1 MSNRPYVSIVLATHN
16 RRDVVLNTIG
26 ELGNCGLDRR
36 DYEVIVVDNAS
47 RDGTCEAL
55 RDLRGVRVRQL
66 TRNRGACAKAVGVD
80 MARAPVVL
88 FLDDD
93 SYPRPHCI
101 DRMLLRFEID
111 PRLGAA
117 GFTAHLP
124 DGSQECSALPHVFV
138 GCGVGFRTAALRQ
151 VGGMDLSFFMAA
163 EEYDLSFRLLQAGWN
178 VEIFDDL
185 QVEHLKSPTAR
196 RSRRISFYDICNNLR
211 IIARYLPEPWAGIY
225 REDWIQRYEWFAQRN
240 GHETAYQRGLK
251 MGLRRAKGDRREY
264 RRRRL
269 SSSVLEQVFRWNE
282 IEERMNRLAAGGVRR
297 IILADLGKNIYAFVR
312 GASAAGIEV
321 LAITDDGLADGRRTY
336 RDIPIITTNDA
347 DTRDADVFVVG
358 NTSYVHAKRR
368 QIALGKRASTP
379 VHNWFEPPR
388 QTALPEPIPAKLAEL
403 ATEPA
408 LV

>member
-1 MSNRPYVSIVLATHN
+1 MNQRPYVSIVMATHN

-26 ELGNCGLDRR
+26 ELGNCGLDRH

-47 RDGTCEAL
+47 RDGTADAL
-55 RDLRGVRVRQL
+55 RGRRGVRVREL
-66 TRNRGACAKAVGVD
+66 KRNRGACAKGVGVD

-93 SYPRPHCI
+93 SYPRPHCL

-111 PRLGAA
+111 SDLAAA
-117 GFTAHLP
+117 GFTVHLP

-178 VEIFDDL
+178 VEIFNDL

-196 RSRRISFYDICNNLR
+196 RSRRVTFYDICNNLR
-211 IIARYLPEPWAGIY
+211 IVARYLPEPWAEIY
-225 REDWIQRYEWFAQRN
+225 TEDWTQRYRWLAQRN
-240 GHETAYQRGLK
+240 GHETAYERGLRI
-251 MGLRRAKGDRREY
+251 GRQRARKDRWTY

-269 SSSVLEQVFRWNE
+269 SSEILECVFRWNE
-282 IEERMNRLAAGGVRR
+282 IEQRMQRLAARGARR
-297 IILADLGKNIYAFVR
+297 VVFADLGKNIYAYYR
-312 GASAAGIEV
+312 AAQAARLNV
-321 LAITDDGLADGRRTY
+321 LAIADDGLADGSREY
-336 RDIPIITTNDA
+336 RGIPLVTTEQALTLGADA
-347 DTRDADVFVVG
+347 LVVS
-358 NTSYVHAKRR
+358 NTSYVHADRR
-368 QIALGKRASTP
+368 WRALSERTSKPVSSWFDPPASPAIPDP
-379 VHNWFEPPR
+379 VVAEP
-388 QTALPEPIPAKLAEL
+388 TISPI
-403 ATEPA
+403 